1 MSFRGDITISVIYEV
16 FESLWGCNL
25 SVQRRYHSLR
35 LRPFHLPLL
44 AAKPHII
51 PLNPRIHHIRIALS
65 DLLLW
70 LWSRLEFRGAVAAAV
85 RRGWVPAYR
94 WSHLLQPS
102 YHLIVLSCNLKHF
115 LLTLDQVSLAWVVC
129 VGQAISSESISLVAH
144 LLITFFR
151 AANGAQMKLLTV
163 TSALWRIA
171 IMIIIEKGR
180 RRRFR

>member
-16 FESLWGCNL
+16 FESLWGCDL

-35 LRPFHLPLL
+35 LRPFHRPLL

-51 PLNPRIHHIRIALS
+51 PLNPRIHHIRVALS

-70 LWSRLEFRGAVAAAV
+70 LRPRLDRLEFWSALAAAV

-94 WSHLLQPS
+94 WSHLLQSS

-129 VGQAISSESISLVAH
+129 VGHVISSESISLVTY
-144 LLITFFR
+144 L
-151 AANGAQMKLLTV
+151 
-163 TSALWRIA
+163 
-171 IMIIIEKGR
+171 
-180 RRRFR
+180 